1 MGDQV
6 VVVGK
11 RKVVVDDVAN
21 RKTMRQI
28 GCLFRTISEDE
39 ADDDEADD
47 DEADDDEA
55 DEDKADD
62 DEADDNSLDTV
73 SMECLEGDDEADDG
87 RGLTWSERFDRLR
100 SLEEGLVVLEKQIND
115 HNLKYDKRDE
125 DEADDDEDE
134 DEDDEDEDDEDDEDE
149 DDEDEDDE
157 DEDDEAEDEDDDEAE
172 DEADMLSLQDE
183 ASADMISLQNEASR
197 VMGNG
202 PFFLLT
208 QEMLTRNQARRF
220 FGALKE

>member
-28 GCLFRTISEDE
+28 GCLFRPISEDE

-149 DDEDEDDE
+149 DEDDEDEDDE
-157 DEDDEAEDEDDDEAE
+157 DEDDEAEDEADEDDEDADEDADEDE
-172 DEADMLSLQDE
+172 DEADILTLQTQ
-183 ASADMISLQNEASR
+183 ASGFT
-197 VMGNG
+197 GNN
-202 PFFLLT
+202 PCLYLT
-208 QEMLTRNQARRF
+208 PEMLTRNQARVVF
-220 FGALKE
+220 SKL